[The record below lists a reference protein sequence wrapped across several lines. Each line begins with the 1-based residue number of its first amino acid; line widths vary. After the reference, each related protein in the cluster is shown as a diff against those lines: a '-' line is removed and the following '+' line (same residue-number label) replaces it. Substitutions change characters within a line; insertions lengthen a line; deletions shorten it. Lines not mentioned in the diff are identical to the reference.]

1 MMAKVEFRSVRGIF
15 KSTRAFGWIIPSIAL
30 FSAGCTEE
38 SEFTSPEGR
47 ASLVEV
53 YDGELEGRDYE
64 VSRHGFNDA
73 VNAARLAAI
82 DLDAM
87 IGLLAP
93 GARVEFALPDGAE
106 AVLVVDAVQELLP
119 GITTFTGHLADDE
132 FADFTF
138 SIEDGKLVG
147 SIRRGTQ
154 AWLVEPHAG
163 SNLHMIRSLD
173 RTLVPKGEPRLDHPK
188 DEPGVAPEAPQPPL
202 SRSLVGGNVRV
213 LFLYASNV
221 SNASAQAANIVTA
234 FNNSL
239 SLSAVSSNNYVS
251 IAGVQPVASNFAG
264 MNRWTII
271 QAMGNRTAPFT
282 SIDASMATTYADVA
296 FLLVQEDPTAID
308 MPTYGRIGGVA
319 FLQNQAKPFAL
330 STDDYALGDLTA
342 LHELGHVFGGNH
354 EDVPNAGI
362 ARPVVAVND
371 TWMTVMGGYIDCPFN
386 GLPATCVRLNRWS
399 NPDQTY
405 QGVPLGIPGQADMES
420 WLESSMPTVSA
431 WRPEP
436 PVTVYTN
443 SFESA
448 GDLSGWLI
456 WHNCASGPWSS
467 ASNVFRY
474 YTASENPAPGG
485 GAYALRMQT
494 TGFTLGCGY
503 PGAYALSPAVAATAG
518 TTYRI
523 DNMSRNHTQ
532 SGAVSVIFYNGA
544 QAEIGFASRSWNTDA
559 WLFNADTQ
567 LVATAPAGTTS
578 LRVRYGLG
586 TPNGVVDLDLLKV
599 TR

>member
-1 MMAKVEFRSVRGIF
+1 M
-15 KSTRAFGWIIPSIAL
+15 AL

-38 SEFTSPEGR
+38 SEPSLDEGR
-47 ASLVEV
+47 ASLVQV
-53 YDGELEGRDYE
+53 YDGELEGRDHE

-73 VNAARLAAI
+73 VKAARLAAI

-87 IGLLAP
+87 SGLLAP
-93 GARVEFALPDGAE
+93 GARIEFALPDEAE

-147 SIRRGTQ
+147 SIRRETQ

-188 DEPGVAPEAPQPPL
+188 DEPDDAPEAPQPPL

-239 SLSAVSSNNYVS
+239 SLSAVSSNNYIS
-251 IAGVQPVASNFAG
+251 IAGVQPVSSTFAG
-264 MNRWTII
+264 MDRWTII
-271 QAMGNRTAPFT
+271 QAMGNRSAPFT
-282 SIDASMATTYADVA
+282 TIDTSMANTYADVA
-296 FLLVQEDPTAID
+296 FLLVQEDPTAHHD
-308 MPTYGRIGGVA
+308 MGPVYGRVGGVA

-354 EDVPNAGI
+354 EDVASAGI
-362 ARPVVAVND
+362 ARPVVAAND
-371 TWMTVMGGYIDCPFN
+371 TWMTVMGGYVECPFN

-405 QGVPLGIPGQADMES
+405 QGVPLGVPGQRDMES

-474 YTASENPAPGG
+474 YTASDNPAPGG

-494 TGFTLGCGY
+494 TGFTPGCQY
-503 PGAYALSPAVAATAG
+503 PGAYALSPFVAATAG

-523 DNMSRNHTQ
+523 DNTSRNGTQ
-532 SGAVSVIFYNGA
+532 SGVVTLIFYNSA
-544 QAEIGFASRSWNTDA
+544 KAAIGMASRNWSTDA
-559 WLFNADTQ
+559 WVYNADTQ

-578 LRVRYGLG
+578 LQVRYGLS
-586 TPNGVVDLDLLKV
+586 TANGVVDLDLLKV